1 MTEASPSAY
10 VIDRVFAQELS
21 FQSVAG
27 SVEMPHMFK
36 VAYAWDWEPQDVDTF
51 YVLFGVQGSPGKD
64 RPERVTVSMAALFR
78 RQGNPQK
85 PAFVDFV
92 MMNGPTI
99 LMPYLREA
107 FSNLTGRGLL
117 HAHVLPPV
125 NMVRL
130 MKTFDFNSS
139 AGALKLVNR
148 SDLGTAY
155 GIAPE
160 MMAQIASAAQQTIET
175 IPGGES

>member
-1 MTEASPSAY
+1 
-10 VIDRVFAQELS
+10 
-21 FQSVAG
+21 
-27 SVEMPHMFK
+27 
-36 VAYAWDWEPQDVDTF
+36 
-51 YVLFGVQGSPGKD
+51 
-64 RPERVTVSMAALFR
+64 MAALFR